1 MNINQLFLKLKK
13 KHRKRAKKLGLCLK
27 KKKKIGVRELTRL
40 GLYT

>member
-13 KHRKRAKKLGLCLK
+13 NIERGQKNWACA

>member
-13 KHRKRAKKLGLCLK
+13 KTQKEGKKIGLVLK
-27 KKKKIGVRELTRL
+27 NKKKIGVCELTRL